1 MLDAEAKATEG
12 LEDENGEDI
21 DLISQMA
28 DMSMASSSDQKSDEN
43 ALDRANP
50 VFEDQ
55 RPSSKILTVLAEL
68 KKLRQRSVV
77 SFEIILH
84 WGLGIGS
91 TDTEAVSVYVK
102 EGGLDIRTV
111 VSVSVQRSQSNL
123 KQKKIIEGFDGLNIE
138 SS

>member
-28 DMSMASSSDQKSDEN
+28 DMSMASSSSDQKSDEN

-68 KKLRQRSVV
+68 KKLRQRSDV
-77 SFEIILH
+77 SF
-84 WGLGIGS
+84 
-91 TDTEAVSVYVK
+91 
-102 EGGLDIRTV
+102 
-111 VSVSVQRSQSNL
+111 
-123 KQKKIIEGFDGLNIE
+123 KIIQHTLLLCNTFLQFLL
-138 SS
+138 S

>member
-84 WGLGIGS
+84 WGLGICTRGG
-91 TDTEAVSVYVK
+91 VS
-102 EGGLDIRTV
+102 I
-111 VSVSVQRSQSNL
+111 SVQGSRYL
-123 KQKKIIEGFDGLNIE
+123 YKGHKVI
-138 SS
+138 